1 MAAVSTAPRPIL
13 CVNPNAAIDKT
24 ITVENF
30 TLDKIHRPQAVTPTP
45 GGKGCNVA
53 RVLKVLGEA
62 PIVTGWVGGYA
73 GRYIESGLRDEGIGV
88 AFTHTQCES
97 RTCLSIFD
105 PVNHTLTEIYEYGEP
120 VSRAAQRSFCS
131 RYRALLETCAL
142 VTMSGSL
149 PAEVPEDFYRNLITW
164 AHEAHVPV
172 LLDSS
177 REPLRLG
184 LEARPRLV
192 KPNRFELR
200 TLLGRDLSSLD
211 ELVKAADDVACR
223 WTTTVVV
230 SLGAEGAVAST
241 GEGTWQARP
250 PVVPAQNAVGSG
262 DAMLAGLALGLAHG
276 YAFEDVLRLGV
287 AAGAA
292 NTLTIGAG
300 RLRREDVDTILPDV
314 MVQRLK
320 G

>member
-1 MAAVSTAPRPIL
+1 MSTASTAPRPIL
-13 CVNPNAAIDKT
+13 CVNANAAIDKT

-30 TLDKIHRPQAVTPTP
+30 TLDKIHRPLAVTPTP

-53 RVLKVLGEA
+53 RVLKTLGEA
-62 PIVTGWVGGYA
+62 PIVTGWVGGYT
-73 GRYIESGLRDEGIGV
+73 GRYIESGLRAEGIGT
-88 AFTHTQCES
+88 AFAHTRCES

-120 VSRAAQRSFCS
+120 VSRAAQRAFYN
-131 RYRALLETCAL
+131 RYRALLKACVL
-142 VTMSGSL
+142 VTISGSL
-149 PAEVPEDFYRNLITW
+149 PAEVPEDFYRDLITW
-164 AHEAHVPV
+164 AHHADVPV

-184 LEARPRLV
+184 LEARPCLV

-200 TLLGRDLSSLD
+200 TLLGRDLRSQD
-211 ELVKAADDVACR
+211 EIVEAAEDLAR
-223 WTTTVVV
+223 RSTSMVVV
-230 SLGAEGAVAST
+230 SLGAEGAVAAR
-241 GEGTWQARP
+241 GENTWQSWP

-262 DAMLAGLALGLAHG
+262 DAMLAGLAFGLAHD

-300 RLRREDVDTILPDV
+300 RLRREDVDAILPNV
-314 MVQRLK
+314 VVRRLK
-320 G
+320 